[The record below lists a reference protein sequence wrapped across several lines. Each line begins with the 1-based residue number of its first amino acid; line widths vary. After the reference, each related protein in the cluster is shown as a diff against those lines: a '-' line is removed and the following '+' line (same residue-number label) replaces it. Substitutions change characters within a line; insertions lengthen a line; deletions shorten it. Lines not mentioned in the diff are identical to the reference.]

1 MATPTD
7 DPSDL
12 RRELLRQLYLRR
24 AGAFA
29 ARFLATTINR
39 LFGTDYSDDQV
50 KTELGF
56 LESMGFTQHQPDE
69 LGSTIRHSL
78 TAAGVLYCERNDL
91 TD

>member
-12 RRELLRQLYLRR
+12 RRELLRALYLRR
-24 AGAFA
+24 AGCFT

-39 LFGTDYSDDQV
+39 QCGTDFTEAAV
-50 KTELGF
+50 KTELIF
-56 LESMGFTQHQPDE
+56 LESKGWTTGAPDE
-69 LGSTIRHSL
+69 LGSTIRHGL
-78 TAAGVLYCERNDL
+78 TADGILFCERNDL